1 MLDRDA
7 VSHMLG
13 RKQTFPAAKF
23 LKHFRQSLV
32 EVQLRAQ
39 LLEFLIGG
47 PIHPELVEQYLH
59 VGKLVIVAVIA
70 HQFRTTP
77 PENLA
82 LNPKLRK
89 YDFVLHIARTQCLIV
104 IVDDGDGIL
113 RRGHCVKGW
122 NVKPLKRWETNTCCR
137 SPLRRFDSST
147 L

>member
-7 VSHMLG
+7 MSDMLG
-13 RKQTFPAAKF
+13 GKQTFAAAKF
-23 LKHFRQSLV
+23 LKHFRQSLI
-32 EVQLRAQ
+32 EVQLPAQ
-39 LLEFLIGG
+39 LFEFLIGR
-47 PIHPELVEQYLH
+47 PIHLELVAQHLH
-59 VGKLVIVAVIA
+59 VSELVIVAMSA

-82 LNPKLRK
+82 INPKRRK
-89 YDFVLHIARTQCLIV
+89 HDFVLHIARTQRLIV